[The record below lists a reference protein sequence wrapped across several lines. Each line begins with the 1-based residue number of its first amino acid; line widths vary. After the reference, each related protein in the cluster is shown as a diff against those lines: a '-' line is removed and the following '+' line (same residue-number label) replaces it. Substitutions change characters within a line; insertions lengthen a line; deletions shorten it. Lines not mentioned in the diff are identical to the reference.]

1 MLNVALLG
9 MKAKEW
15 REANLN
21 KEGNIR
27 DYASTIELAILSN
40 IEYHNALLIKQN
52 IPLKERLIILNKEA
66 NRQKKLFNDNN
77 IKSIKRIS
85 NE

>member
-1 MLNVALLG
+1 MLNVALFG
-9 MKAKEW
+9 MKAKQW
-15 REANLN
+15 RKANPN

-40 IEYHNALLIKQN
+40 IEYHNSLLIKQN
-52 IPLKERLIILNKEA
+52 MPQKERLIVLNKEA

-77 IKSIKRIS
+77 IKSIKRIE